1 MRSISQRAE
10 AGLIYLC
17 VFFAIVTAA
26 LGAVGILGVRSTT
39 AVSDSIVSDELATET
54 STAIT
59 ARAMDAIYSTGEQIL
74 LSSDPAARARLGIL
88 YSQTIPA
95 ADADLADLV
104 RLHAGDD
111 EAELVGIGLLE
122 SQWAAIRTVLDP
134 AAIADLTGP
143 SQALADKL
151 TADYTPLSAHLDDVL
166 SREQDDA
173 DLGRAIA
180 KDTDSRTV
188 WIIAFAVALAE
199 LVTVTACIIG
209 RRQIRRSAS
218 PEADQVEFAETLQLA
233 KNEEEAHE
241 LLQRH
246 LERIIPDANATVL
259 NRNNSADRLE
269 AVTAL
274 PLDSPLLLSLQHAE
288 PQSCLAV
295 RSARRNDQGGDRA
308 RLLTCSVCGDCPG
321 TSTCTPL
328 TVSGEVI
335 GSVLVN
341 RPTACTG
348 SDKLL
353 ISNAVSQA
361 APVLANLRNLAIAEV
376 RAATDSLTGL
386 PNKRVVGDT
395 LKRMVAQ
402 AARTLTPVSL
412 ILIDLDHFKNINDRL
427 GHPVGDQTLA
437 SVGAVLRSAL
447 RASDFAGR
455 NGGEEFAVVLPDT
468 DVAGATV
475 IAEKIRK
482 AISEVTLPS
491 PELVVTASLGIAV
504 YPRHASTTERLERLA
519 DAALY
524 TAKRSGRNRTEIAII
539 SEERSSAAVVAP

>member
-10 AGLIYLC
+10 VGLIYLC
-17 VFFAIVTAA
+17 VFFALVTAA
-26 LGAVGILGVRSTT
+26 LGVVGILGVRSTT
-39 AVSDSIVSDELATET
+39 AVSDRIVSDELTTET
-54 STAIT
+54 ATAT
-59 ARAMDAIYSTGEQIL
+59 TSRAMDAIYSSGEQIL
-74 LSSDPAARARLGIL
+74 LSSDPAARSRLGVL
-88 YSQTIPA
+88 YSQSIPA
-95 ADADLADLV
+95 ADASLATLV
-104 RLHAGDD
+104 RLHADD
-111 EAELVGIGLLE
+111 DQAELVGISQLD
-122 SQWAAIRTVLDP
+122 SQWASIRSVLDP
-134 AAIADLTGP
+134 GVIAGLSGP
-143 SQALADKL
+143 SPELADKL
-151 TADYTPLSAHLDDVL
+151 TADYTPLSNHLDDLL

-173 DLGRAIA
+173 DRGRALA
-180 KDTDSRTV
+180 QATDDRTV
-188 WIIAFAVALAE
+188 WITALSVALAE
-199 LVTVTACIIG
+199 VVTFAAYVIG
-209 RRQIRRSAS
+209 RRQIRRSAE

-233 KNEEEAHE
+233 KNEEEAHA

-274 PLDSPLLLSLQHAE
+274 PPGSPLVRSLQHAE
-288 PQSCLAV
+288 PQACLAV
-295 RSARRNDQGGDRA
+295 RSARRNDQGGEHP
-308 RLLTCSVCGDCPG
+308 RLLTCTVCGDCAG

-341 RPTACTG
+341 RPTACTA
-348 SDKLL
+348 SDKQR
-353 ISNAVSQA
+353 ISNSVSQA

-402 AARTLTPVSL
+402 AARTLTPVAL

-437 SVGAVLRSAL
+437 SVGEVLRSAL

-468 DVAGATV
+468 DVTGAAL
-475 IAEKIRK
+475 IAEKIRQ
-482 AISEVTLPS
+482 AISDITLPS
-491 PELVVTASLGIAV
+491 SDVVVTASLGVAV
-504 YPRHASTTERLERLA
+504 YPDHAATTERLERLA

-524 TAKRSGRNRTEIAII
+524 TAKRSGRNRVEIAII
-539 SEERSSAAVVAP
+539 SEERSAIVGVTE

>member
-1 MRSISQRAE
+1 VVDGRWVLR
-10 AGLIYLC
+10 
-17 VFFAIVTAA
+17 VDHKP
-26 LGAVGILGVRSTT
+26 R
-39 AVSDSIVSDELATET
+39 
-54 STAIT
+54 
-59 ARAMDAIYSTGEQIL
+59 
-74 LSSDPAARARLGIL
+74 
-88 YSQTIPA
+88 
-95 ADADLADLV
+95 
-104 RLHAGDD
+104 
-111 EAELVGIGLLE
+111 
-122 SQWAAIRTVLDP
+122 AIRCEAFP
-134 AAIADLTGP
+134 NGP
-143 SQALADKL
+143 
-151 TADYTPLSAHLDDVL
+151 
-166 SREQDDA
+166 
-173 DLGRAIA
+173 
-180 KDTDSRTV
+180 
-188 WIIAFAVALAE
+188 
-199 LVTVTACIIG
+199 
-209 RRQIRRSAS
+209 
-218 PEADQVEFAETLQLA
+218 DQVEFAETLQLA
-233 KNEEEAHE
+233 TNEEEAHA

-274 PLDSPLLLSLQHAE
+274 RPDSPLVRSLQHAE

-295 RSARRNDQGGDRA
+295 RSARRNDQGGDRP
-308 RLLTCSVCGDCPG
+308 RLLTCNVCGDCPG

-341 RPTACTG
+341 RPTACTV
-348 SDKLL
+348 SDKQR
-353 ISNAVSQA
+353 ISNSVSQA

-386 PNKRVVGDT
+386 PNKRVIGDT

-437 SVGAVLRSAL
+437 SVGEVLRSAL

-468 DVAGATV
+468 DVTGAAL
-475 IAEKIRK
+475 IAEKIRQ
-482 AISEVTLPS
+482 AISDITLPS
-491 PELVVTASLGIAV
+491 SDTVVTASLGVAV
-504 YPRHASTTERLERLA
+504 YPDHAATTERLERLA

-524 TAKRSGRNRTEIAII
+524 TAKRAGRDRVEIAII
-539 SEERSSAAVVAP
+539 TEERSAIAGVTE

>member
-10 AGLIYLC
+10 VGLIYLC
-17 VFFAIVTAA
+17 VFFALVTAA
-26 LGAVGILGVRSTT
+26 LGVVGILGVRSTT
-39 AVSDSIVSDELATET
+39 AVSDRIVSDELTTET
-54 STAIT
+54 ATAT
-59 ARAMDAIYSTGEQIL
+59 TSRAMDAIYSSGEQIL
-74 LSSDPAARARLGIL
+74 LSSDPAARSRLGVL
-88 YSQTIPA
+88 YSQSIPA
-95 ADADLADLV
+95 ADASLATLV
-104 RLHAGDD
+104 RLHADD
-111 EAELVGIGLLE
+111 DQAELVGISQLD
-122 SQWAAIRTVLDP
+122 SQWASIRSVLDP
-134 AAIADLTGP
+134 GVIAGLSGP
-143 SQALADKL
+143 SPELADKL
-151 TADYTPLSAHLDDVL
+151 TADYTPLSNHLDDLL

-173 DLGRAIA
+173 DRGRALA
-180 KDTDSRTV
+180 QATDDRTV
-188 WIIAFAVALAE
+188 WITALSVALAE
-199 LVTVTACIIG
+199 VVTFAAYVIG
-209 RRQIRRSAS
+209 RRQIRRSAE

-233 KNEEEAHE
+233 KNEEEAHA

-274 PLDSPLLLSLQHAE
+274 PPGSPLVRSLQHAE
-288 PQSCLAV
+288 PQACLAV
-295 RSARRNDQGGDRA
+295 RSARRNDQGGEHP
-308 RLLTCSVCGDCPG
+308 RLLTCTVCGDCAG

-341 RPTACTG
+341 RPTACTA
-348 SDKLL
+348 SDKQR
-353 ISNAVSQA
+353 ISNSVSQA

-402 AARTLTPVSL
+402 AARTLTPVAL

-437 SVGAVLRSAL
+437 SVGEVLRSAL

-468 DVAGATV
+468 DVTGAAL
-475 IAEKIRK
+475 IAEKIRQ
-482 AISEVTLPS
+482 AISDITLPS
-491 PELVVTASLGIAV
+491 SDTVVTASLGVAV
-504 YPRHASTTERLERLA
+504 YPDHAATTERLERLA

-524 TAKRSGRNRTEIAII
+524 TAKRSGRNRVEIAII
-539 SEERSSAAVVAP
+539 SEERSAIVGVTE

>member
-10 AGLIYLC
+10 VGLIYLC
-17 VFFAIVTAA
+17 VFFALVTAA
-26 LGAVGILGVRSTT
+26 LGVVGILGVRSTT
-39 AVSDSIVSDELATET
+39 AVSDRIVSDELTTET
-54 STAIT
+54 ATAT
-59 ARAMDAIYSTGEQIL
+59 TSRAMDAIYSSGEQIL
-74 LSSDPAARARLGIL
+74 LSSDPAARSRLGVL
-88 YSQTIPA
+88 YSQSIPA
-95 ADADLADLV
+95 ADASLATLV
-104 RLHAGDD
+104 RLHADD
-111 EAELVGIGLLE
+111 DQAELVGISQLD
-122 SQWAAIRTVLDP
+122 SQWASIRSVLDP
-134 AAIADLTGP
+134 GVIAGLSGP
-143 SQALADKL
+143 SPELADKL
-151 TADYTPLSAHLDDVL
+151 TADYTPLSNHLDDLL

-173 DLGRAIA
+173 DRGRALA
-180 KDTDSRTV
+180 QATDDRTV
-188 WIIAFAVALAE
+188 WITALSVALAE
-199 LVTVTACIIG
+199 VVTFAAYVIG
-209 RRQIRRSAS
+209 RRQIRRSAE

-233 KNEEEAHE
+233 KNEEEAHA

-274 PLDSPLLLSLQHAE
+274 PPDSPLVRSLQHAE
-288 PQSCLAV
+288 PQACLAV
-295 RSARRNDQGGDRA
+295 RSARRNDQGGEHP
-308 RLLTCSVCGDCPG
+308 RLLTCTVCGDCAG

-341 RPTACTG
+341 RPTACTA
-348 SDKLL
+348 SDKQR
-353 ISNAVSQA
+353 ISNSVSQA

-402 AARTLTPVSL
+402 AARTLTPVAL

-437 SVGAVLRSAL
+437 SVGEVLRSAL

-468 DVAGATV
+468 DVTGAAL
-475 IAEKIRK
+475 IAEKIRQ
-482 AISEVTLPS
+482 AISDITLPS
-491 PELVVTASLGIAV
+491 SDTVVTASLGVAV
-504 YPRHASTTERLERLA
+504 YPDHAATTERLERLA

-524 TAKRSGRNRTEIAII
+524 TAKRSGRNRVEIAII
-539 SEERSSAAVVAP
+539 SEERSAIVGVTE

>member
-17 VFFAIVTAA
+17 VFFAVVTGS
-26 LGAVGILGVRSTT
+26 LGVVGVLGVRSTT
-39 AVSDSIVSDELATET
+39 AISDRIVSDELATES
-54 STAIT
+54 STAT
-59 ARAMDAIYSTGEQIL
+59 AARAVDAVYSAGEQIL
-74 LSSDPAARARLGIL
+74 LGGDPSAGTSAGVL
-88 YSQTIPA
+88 YAQTIPK
-95 ADADLADLV
+95 ADAQLADLV

-111 EAELVGIGLLE
+111 PVELAGITQLQN
-122 SQWAAIRTVLDP
+122 QWVSIRTLLDP
-134 AAIADLTGP
+134 AVIADLTGP
-143 SQALADKL
+143 SLGLADKL
-151 TADYTPLSAHLDDVL
+151 TADYAPLSAHLDDL
-166 SREQDDA
+166 LTREQDDA
-173 DLGRAIA
+173 DRGRAVA
-180 KDTDSRTV
+180 RQTDTRTV
-188 WIIAFAVALAE
+188 WIIGLAVGLAE
-199 LVTVTACIIG
+199 LVTIGACVIG
-209 RRQIRRSAS
+209 RRQIRRSAE

-274 PLDSPLLLSLQHAE
+274 PAGSPLVRSLEHAD

-308 RLLTCSVCGDCPG
+308 RLLACGVCGDCPG

-341 RPTACTG
+341 RPTPCTARDKQRI
-348 SDKLL
+348 SD
-353 ISNAVSQA
+353 SVTQA
-361 APVLANLRNLAIAEV
+361 APVLANLRNLAIAEL

-395 LKRMVAQ
+395 LKRVIAQ
-402 AARTLTPVSL
+402 AARTLTPAAL
-412 ILIDLDHFKNINDRL
+412 ILIDLDHFKEINDRL

-437 SVGAVLRSAL
+437 SVGDVLKSAL

-468 DVAGATV
+468 DVVGAAL
-475 IAEKIRK
+475 IAEKIRQ
-482 AISEVTLPS
+482 AISEITLPV
-491 PELVVTASLGIAV
+491 PEMAVTASLGIAV
-504 YPRHASTTERLERLA
+504 YPEHAGTTERLERLA

-524 TAKRSGRNRTEIAII
+524 TAKRAGRNRTEIAII
-539 SEERSSAAVVAP
+539 SEERPAVAVVSP

>member
-17 VFFAIVTAA
+17 VFFALVTAA
-26 LGAVGILGVRSTT
+26 LGVVGILAVRSTT
-39 AVSDSIVSDELATET
+39 AVSDSIVSDELTTET
-54 STAIT
+54 STAVT
-59 ARAMDAIYSTGEQIL
+59 ARSMDAIYSTGQQIL
-74 LSSDPAARARLGIL
+74 LSSDPAARSRLSVL

-95 ADADLADLV
+95 ADSNMAALV

-111 EAELVGIGLLE
+111 PAELAGVVQLE
-122 SQWAAIRTVLDP
+122 NQWATIRALLDP
-134 AAIADLTGP
+134 GVIAALPGP

-151 TADYTPLSAHLDDVL
+151 TADYTPLSAHLNDLL

-173 DLGRAIA
+173 NRGRTLA
-180 KDTDSRTV
+180 KTTDTQTV
-188 WIIAFAVALAE
+188 WVIAFAVALAE
-199 LVTVTACIIG
+199 LVTVVACIIG
-209 RRQIRRSAS
+209 RRQIRRSAE
-218 PEADQVEFAETLQLA
+218 PETDQVEFAETLQLA
-233 KNEEEAHE
+233 TNEEEAHA

-274 PLDSPLLLSLQHAE
+274 PPGSPLARTLQHAE

-295 RSARRNDQGGDRA
+295 RSARRNDQGGDRP
-308 RLLTCSVCGDCPG
+308 RLLTCNVCGDCPG

-341 RPTACTG
+341 RPTACTAG
-348 SDKLL
+348 DKQRISD
-353 ISNAVSQA
+353 SVSQA

-386 PNKRVVGDT
+386 PNKRVIGDT

-437 SVGAVLRSAL
+437 SVGEVLRSAL

-468 DVAGATV
+468 DVTGAAV
-475 IAEKIRK
+475 IAEKIRQ
-482 AISEVTLPS
+482 AISDVTLPS
-491 PELVVTASLGIAV
+491 SDIVVTASLGIAV
-504 YPRHASTTERLERLA
+504 YPDHAATTERLERLA

-524 TAKRSGRNRTEIAII
+524 TAKRSGRNRVEIAII
-539 SEERSSAAVVAP
+539 SEERSAISAVTP

>member
-10 AGLIYLC
+10 VGLIYLC
-17 VFFAIVTAA
+17 VFFALVTAA
-26 LGAVGILGVRSTT
+26 LGVVGILGVRSTT
-39 AVSDSIVSDELATET
+39 AVSDRIVSDELTTET
-54 STAIT
+54 ATAT
-59 ARAMDAIYSTGEQIL
+59 TSRAMDAIYSSGEQIL
-74 LSSDPAARARLGIL
+74 LSSDPAARSRLGVL
-88 YSQTIPA
+88 YSQSIPA
-95 ADADLADLV
+95 ADASLATLV
-104 RLHAGDD
+104 RLHADD
-111 EAELVGIGLLE
+111 DQAELVGISQLD
-122 SQWAAIRTVLDP
+122 SQWASIRSVLDP
-134 AAIADLTGP
+134 GVIAGLSGP
-143 SQALADKL
+143 SPELADKL
-151 TADYTPLSAHLDDVL
+151 TADYTPLSNHLDDLL

-173 DLGRAIA
+173 DRGRALA
-180 KDTDSRTV
+180 QATDDRTV
-188 WIIAFAVALAE
+188 WITALSVALAE
-199 LVTVTACIIG
+199 VVTFAAYVIG
-209 RRQIRRSAS
+209 RRQIRRSAE

-233 KNEEEAHE
+233 KNEEEAHA

-274 PLDSPLLLSLQHAE
+274 PPGSPLVRSLQHAE
-288 PQSCLAV
+288 PQACLAV
-295 RSARRNDQGGDRA
+295 RSARRNDQGGEHP
-308 RLLTCSVCGDCPG
+308 RLLTCTVCGDCAG

-341 RPTACTG
+341 RPTACTA
-348 SDKLL
+348 SDKQR
-353 ISNAVSQA
+353 ISNSVSQA

-402 AARTLTPVSL
+402 AARTLTPVAL

-437 SVGAVLRSAL
+437 SVGEVLRSAL

-468 DVAGATV
+468 DVTGAAL
-475 IAEKIRK
+475 IAEKIRQG
-482 AISEVTLPS
+482 ISDITLPS
-491 PELVVTASLGIAV
+491 SDTVVTASLGVAV
-504 YPRHASTTERLERLA
+504 YPDHAATTERLERLA

-524 TAKRSGRNRTEIAII
+524 TAKRSGRNRVEIAII
-539 SEERSSAAVVAP
+539 SEERSAIVGVTE

>member
-10 AGLIYLC
+10 VGLIYLC
-17 VFFAIVTAA
+17 VFFALVTAA
-26 LGAVGILGVRSTT
+26 LGVVGILGVRSTT
-39 AVSDSIVSDELATET
+39 AVSDRIVSDELTTET
-54 STAIT
+54 ATAT
-59 ARAMDAIYSTGEQIL
+59 TSRAMDAIYSSGEQIL
-74 LSSDPAARARLGIL
+74 LSSDPAARSRLGVL
-88 YSQTIPA
+88 YSQSIPA
-95 ADADLADLV
+95 ADASLATLV
-104 RLHAGDD
+104 RLHADD
-111 EAELVGIGLLE
+111 DQAELVGISQLD
-122 SQWAAIRTVLDP
+122 SQWASIRSVLDP
-134 AAIADLTGP
+134 GVIAGLSGP
-143 SQALADKL
+143 SPELADKL
-151 TADYTPLSAHLDDVL
+151 TADYTPLSHHLDDLL

-173 DLGRAIA
+173 DRGRALA
-180 KDTDSRTV
+180 QATDDRTV
-188 WIIAFAVALAE
+188 WITALSVALAE
-199 LVTVTACIIG
+199 VVTFAAYVIG
-209 RRQIRRSAS
+209 RRQIRRSAE
-218 PEADQVEFAETLQLA
+218 PEADQAEFAETLQLA
-233 KNEEEAHE
+233 KNEEEAHA

-274 PLDSPLLLSLQHAE
+274 PPGSPLVRSLQHAE
-288 PQSCLAV
+288 PQACLAV
-295 RSARRNDQGGDRA
+295 RSARRNDQGGEHP
-308 RLLTCSVCGDCPG
+308 RLLTCTVCGDCAG

-341 RPTACTG
+341 RPTACTA
-348 SDKLL
+348 SDKQR
-353 ISNAVSQA
+353 ISNSVSQA

-402 AARTLTPVSL
+402 AARTLTPVAL
-412 ILIDLDHFKNINDRL
+412 ILLDLDHFKNINDRL

-437 SVGAVLRSAL
+437 SVGEVLRSAL

-468 DVAGATV
+468 DVTGAAL
-475 IAEKIRK
+475 IAEKIRQ
-482 AISEVTLPS
+482 AISDITLPS
-491 PELVVTASLGIAV
+491 SDIVVTASLGIAV
-504 YPRHASTTERLERLA
+504 YPDHAATTERLERLA

-524 TAKRSGRNRTEIAII
+524 TAKRSGRNRVEIAII
-539 SEERSSAAVVAP
+539 SEERSAIVGVTE

>member
-17 VFFAIVTAA
+17 VFFAVVTAA
-26 LGAVGILGVRSTT
+26 LGVVSIIGVRSTT
-39 AVSDSIVSDELATET
+39 AVSDSIVSDELTTET
-54 STAIT
+54 STAVT

-74 LSSDPAARARLGIL
+74 LSSDPAARSRLSVL
-88 YSQTIPA
+88 YSQSIPA
-95 ADADLADLV
+95 ADANLAALV
-104 RLHAGDD
+104 RLHADD
-111 EAELVGIGLLE
+111 DPAELVGISQLE
-122 SQWAAIRTVLDP
+122 GQWASIRSVLDP
-134 AAIADLTGP
+134 GVIADLTGP
-143 SQALADKL
+143 SPELADRL
-151 TADYTPLSAHLDDVL
+151 TADYTPLSAHLDDLL
-166 SREQDDA
+166 SREQGDA
-173 DLGRAIA
+173 DRGRTRARA
-180 KDTDSRTV
+180 TDDRTV
-188 WIIAFAVALAE
+188 WVTALAVVLAE
-199 LVTVTACIIG
+199 LVTFGACVIG
-209 RRQIRRSAS
+209 RRQIRRSS
-218 PEADQVEFAETLQLA
+218 EPEADQVEFAETLQLA
-233 KNEEEAHE
+233 KNEEEAHA

-269 AVTAL
+269 AVTVL
-274 PLDSPLLLSLQHAE
+274 PAGSLLARTLQHAE
-288 PQSCLAV
+288 PSSCLAV
-295 RSARRNDQGGDRA
+295 RSARRNDQGGDHP

-341 RPTACTG
+341 RPTACTAG
-348 SDKLL
+348 DKQR
-353 ISNAVSQA
+353 ISNSVSQA

-402 AARTLTPVSL
+402 AARTLTPVAL
-412 ILIDLDHFKNINDRL
+412 ILIDLDHFKDINDRF

-437 SVGAVLRSAL
+437 SVGEVLRSAL

-468 DVAGATV
+468 DVAAAAL
-475 IAEKIRK
+475 IAEKLRL
-482 AISEVTLPS
+482 AISEITVPS
-491 PELVVTASLGIAV
+491 PEVVVTASLGIAV
-504 YPRHASTTERLERLA
+504 YPDPATTTERLERLA

-524 TAKRSGRNRTEIAII
+524 TAKRAGRNRAEVAII
-539 SEERSSAAVVAP
+539 SEDRPSIPAVTS